1 MPLGYECK
9 IFERDPVPGGLMRT
23 NIPSFRLPEEVLN
36 EECDRII
43 NMGVEVQY
51 NKEIKSLKEFLKED
65 FDAVFVGTGAPKG
78 KDLNIPGQVYLDLFL
93 LALLFQQKLHQS
105 LPLKILLDF

>member
-1 MPLGYECK
+1 
-9 IFERDPVPGGLMRT
+9 MRT

-51 NKEIKSLKEFLKED
+51 NKEIKSLKEFLK
-65 FDAVFVGTGAPKG
+65 KI
-78 KDLNIPGQVYLDLFL
+78 LMQFL
-93 LALLFQQKLHQS
+93 LELERQKE
-105 LPLKILLDF
+105 KISI

>member
-1 MPLGYECK
+1 
-9 IFERDPVPGGLMRT
+9 MRT

-51 NKEIKSLKEFLKED
+51 NQEIKSLKEFLKED

-78 KDLNIPGQVYLDLFL
+78 KDLNIAGREECDKNIHIGINFL
-93 LALLFQQKLHQS
+93 ASVAFEHVKKIGKKKLLS
-105 LPLKILLDF
+105 SEGVILQWIVVGLL